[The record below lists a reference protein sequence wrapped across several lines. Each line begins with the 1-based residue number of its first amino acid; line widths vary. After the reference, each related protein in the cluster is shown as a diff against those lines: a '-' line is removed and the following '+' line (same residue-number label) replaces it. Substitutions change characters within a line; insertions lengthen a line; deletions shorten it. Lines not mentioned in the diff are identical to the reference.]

1 MTRPTVEV
9 LRLLLAASAHEPLW
23 AARISER
30 AALGKSTVSQILTR
44 LSERQWVVLRQE
56 QGSHPGRPARVLCEL
71 TQQGCMEAE
80 TALAVRGA
88 GDQGAPVALTVA
100 ADQTTRQG
108 PARNGD
114 WTHGLHHLIRL
125 PDFEAL
131 RQVAADR
138 SQGVSETAAV
148 ERMAILREALGALQ
162 ALNGLLTREFLA
174 RSAVGPTRKEEH
186 WDLMNDFLTEASEI
200 CSKALGAHNY

>member
-125 PDFEAL
+125 PDF
-131 RQVAADR
+131 
-138 SQGVSETAAV
+138 GHC
-148 ERMAILREALGALQ
+148 
-162 ALNGLLTREFLA
+162 A
-174 RSAVGPTRKEEH
+174 RSRRTGRR
-186 WDLMNDFLTEASEI
+186 ASRRLPQWSAWPS
-200 CSKALGAHNY
+200 CGKRSVRSRP